1 MSDLLILGILGTA
14 TVWSLWRPW
23 IGAVLFVW
31 VSLMSPHVEF
41 GWSAANWPV
50 ATGIAACTLVG
61 LLLTKQKQNPMVG
74 SPAWAILFFTLW
86 ICITLPFSF
95 YLDESLPLWERSMKI
110 FLMIFVTLALIDDKR
125 KLHWLIWTIAFS
137 IGFYTVKGGLFT
149 LMTAGNYRVWGPGGF
164 IGGNNE
170 LALAGVMTIPL
181 LRYIQLQMVGKWQRR
196 AMGLALVLSVIT
208 VLGSYSRG
216 AFLALAMM
224 GLMLWMKG
232 KRKFVGAFV
241 MLFIGIGALGFMPE
255 QWFERMNTIETY
267 QQDESAMGRLN
278 AWGMA
283 TNLALDRIVGGG
295 FMPYHPD
302 VYARYAEDPNRV
314 LAAHSIYFQ
323 ILGEHGFI
331 GLFLFLGVGLTTW
344 ATARRLIK
352 SVHNDPSRQWLADLG
367 AMVQVSLLGYAV
379 GGTFL
384 SLAYF
389 DLPYYLAAIVALA
402 ASIDQKQRRAALK
415 AQRAALGDN
424 NMGLGWNHGR

>member
-1 MSDLLILGILGTA
+1 MSDLLILSIIGVA

-23 IGAVLFVW
+23 IGAVLFAW
-31 VSLMSPHVEF
+31 VSLMSPHVQF
-41 GWSAANWPV
+41 GWRAADAPV

-61 LLLTKQKQNPMVG
+61 LVFTRQKQTPMVG

-86 ICITLPFSF
+86 ICLTLPFSF
-95 YLDESLPLWERSMKI
+95 FFDDSLPLWERSMKI
-110 FLMIFVTLALIDDKR
+110 FLMIFVTLMLIDDKR
-125 KLHWLIWTIAFS
+125 KLHWLIWTLAFS

-149 LMTAGNYRVWGPGGF
+149 LMTGGNYRVWGPGGF

-181 LRYIQLQMVGKWQRR
+181 LRYIQLQMTHKWARR
-196 AMGLALVLSVIT
+196 AMGGALVLSVAT

-216 AFLALAMM
+216 AFLALSVM
-224 GLMLWMKG
+224 GLVIWMKG
-232 KRKFVGAFV
+232 RHKAVAGIVIAVVGVA
-241 MLFIGIGALGFMPE
+241 ALAFMPD

-267 QQDESAMGRLN
+267 NSDESAMGRLN

-283 TNLALDRIVGGG
+283 FHLALDRIVGGG
-295 FMPYHPD
+295 FMVYHPD

-323 ILGEHGFI
+323 VLGEHGFI
-331 GLFLFLGVGLTTW
+331 GLFLFISVGLTTW
-344 ATARRLIK
+344 ATARRMIK
-352 SVHNDPSRQWLADLG
+352 SVQGDPERQWLADLG
-367 AMVQVSLLGYAV
+367 SMVQVSLIGYAV
-379 GGTFL
+379 GGAFL

-402 ASIDQKQRRAALK
+402 SHIDQKARRAALK
-415 AQRAALGDN
+415 AQRAARGDN
-424 NMGLGWNHGR
+424 GMGLGWNHVR